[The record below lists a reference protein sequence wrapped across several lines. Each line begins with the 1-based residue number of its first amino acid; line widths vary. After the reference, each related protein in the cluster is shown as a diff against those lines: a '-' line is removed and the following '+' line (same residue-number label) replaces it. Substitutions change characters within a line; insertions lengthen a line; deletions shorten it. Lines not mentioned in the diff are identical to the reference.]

1 MAEKEK
7 PGLLLDGRKPADIYI
22 RSYQEGIDWAF
33 DVTVVS
39 PLATSHQRAAQS
51 VVCAAAKAAS
61 DGKYR
66 TYRGSF
72 EGRSW
77 KFQPLAC
84 EAMGGWDTPMD
95 LVISTFARSIGNRWN
110 ARWQSIQRII
120 KQEISMIL
128 IRGTVH
134 MIMRRQVRDTM
145 N

>member
-1 MAEKEK
+1 MVEKEK
-7 PGLLLDGRKPADIYI
+7 PGLLCDGRKPADIYI
-22 RSYQEGIDWAF
+22 KAYQEGIDWAF

-39 PLATSHQRAAQS
+39 PLAVRHQRAAQS
-51 VVCAAAKAAS
+51 VVCAAARAAS
-61 DGKYR
+61 DGKYKA
-66 TYRGSF
+66 YRGSY
-72 EGRSW
+72 EDRSW

-84 EAMGGWDTPMD
+84 EAMGGWDKPMD
-95 LVISTFARSIGNRWN
+95 LVIRSIAKALGNRWN

-134 MIMRRQVRDTM
+134 MIMRRQVRDSV